1 MYENSPFFQQ
11 ALQQIDSVADR
22 VPDIDANT
30 IRRLRYPKR
39 VVTVTVPVRMDTG
52 ETRIFFGHRV
62 QHSLT
67 AGPGKGGLRFSPHV
81 EVGEV
86 AALAMMMSWKCG
98 LTELPF
104 GGAKGGVNCDPR
116 ALSIGEL
123 ERCTRRFTQ
132 EIIPFIGPQID
143 VMAPDMGTNEQTM
156 AWIYDTYSMHCG
168 HSCPQIVTGKSVD
181 MYGTLGRREA
191 TGRGVVYC
199 IEEAAKHIGLKLA
212 GATAVIQ
219 GVGNVGSVTAVEL
232 AMRGTLI
239 KGVADASGHFLAEGG
254 SVDPMDLL
262 AWIEQHRDLSGH
274 PKLGKVTKDEFFATP
289 CDIIVPAA
297 LERQV
302 DAETAKKLNCRI
314 LAEAANGPV
323 TNEADAIIDESDIF
337 LIPDILCNAGGVIV
351 SYFEWVQDI
360 QMFFW
365 TLQEVDARLQRIIR
379 RAFLRCAH
387 FSKNEGVTM
396 REAALIL
403 GIHKAAFEKKSRGLY
418 P

>member
-1 MYENSPFFQQ
+1 MYESSPFYQQ
-11 ALQQIDSVADR
+11 ALAQM
-22 VPDIDANT
+22 DAVVDLIEDVDHNDLA
-30 IRRLRYPKR
+30 RLRYPKR
-39 VVTVTVPVRMDTG
+39 VVTVTVPVRRDTG
-52 ETRIFFGHRV
+52 ETEIFFGHRV

-98 LTELPF
+98 LMELPF

-116 ALSIGEL
+116 AMSMGEL
-123 ERCTRRFTQ
+123 ERATRRFTQ
-132 EIIPFIGPQID
+132 EILPFIGPQVD

-168 HSCPQIVTGKSVD
+168 HSCPQIVTGKSAD

-199 IEEAAKHIGLKLA
+199 IEEAAKAA
-212 GATAVIQ
+212 GVKIAGSTVLVQ
-219 GVGNVGSVTAVEL
+219 GFGNVGSVAAVEL
-232 AMRGTLI
+232 AMRGARI
-239 KGVADASGHFLAEGG
+239 RGVADVSGHYLSDADL
-254 SVDPMDLL
+254 DPMDLL
-262 AWIEQHRDLSGH
+262 AYVEKNRDLKGCD
-274 PKLGKVTKDEFFATP
+274 KLEPCTRQEFFATP
-289 CDIIVPAA
+289 CDILVPAA
-297 LERQV
+297 LERQIDEEV
-302 DAETAKKLNCRI
+302 APTLKCRI

-323 TNEADAIIDESDIF
+323 TNEADAIIRDSDIF

-365 TLQEVDARLQRIIR
+365 SLQEVDARLQRIIR
-379 RAFLRCAH
+379 KAFLRCHHYA
-387 FSKNEGVTM
+387 KNHEMPM
-396 REAALIL
+396 RDAALVL
-403 GIHKAAFEKKSRGLY
+403 GIRRAALEKRQRGLY